1 MDICDVYFLYFFSNR
16 FGCEFCFPL
25 DAIRLRDEQIR
36 PAAATKSLGFVKSV
50 CGICGTLSVTHEH
63 GGNIELLKSLFDF
76 KFETLVAPKVIR
88 FLYAIFAVVSSIA
101 IVVVTIAGLQQ
112 SILSIVIVPF
122 VGFIYMLII
131 RIVYESL
138 IVKFQVAQDIRAI
151 KNKYISTP

>member
-1 MDICDVYFLYFFSNR
+1 
-16 FGCEFCFPL
+16 
-25 DAIRLRDEQIR
+25 
-36 PAAATKSLGFVKSV
+36 
-50 CGICGTLSVTHEH
+50 
-63 GGNIELLKSLFDF
+63 
-76 KFETLVAPKVIR
+76 
-88 FLYAIFAVVSSIA
+88 
-101 IVVVTIAGLQQ
+101 VTIAGLQQ

>member
-1 MDICDVYFLYFFSNR
+1 MGLI
-16 FGCEFCFPL
+16 
-25 DAIRLRDEQIR
+25 
-36 PAAATKSLGFVKSV
+36 
-50 CGICGTLSVTHEH
+50 
-63 GGNIELLKSLFDF
+63 KSLFDF

-88 FLYAIFAVVSSIA
+88 FLYSLFAVVSSIA
-101 IVVVTIAGLQQ
+101 IVVLTIAGLQL
-112 SILSIVIVPF
+112 SNLSIVIVPF

>member
-1 MDICDVYFLYFFSNR
+1 MANYSDCQ
-16 FGCEFCFPL
+16 FGVCVPKEL
-25 DAIRLRDEQIR
+25 AGNESVW
-36 PAAATKSLGFVKSV
+36 PATATNTLGFIKFE
-50 CGICGTLSVTHEH
+50 CGICGTLRVTHEH
-63 GGNIELLKSLFDF
+63 GRIMELLKSLFDF

-101 IVVVTIAGLQQ
+101 IVVVTIVGLQQ

-151 KNKYISTP
+151 KNKYI

>member
-1 MDICDVYFLYFFSNR
+1 VANYSDCQ
-16 FGCEFCFPL
+16 FGVCVPKEL
-25 DAIRLRDEQIR
+25 AGNESVW
-36 PAAATKSLGFVKSV
+36 PATATNSLGFVKSV

-63 GGNIELLKSLFDF
+63 GGNMELLKSLFDF

-101 IVVVTIAGLQQ
+101 IVVVTIVGLQQ